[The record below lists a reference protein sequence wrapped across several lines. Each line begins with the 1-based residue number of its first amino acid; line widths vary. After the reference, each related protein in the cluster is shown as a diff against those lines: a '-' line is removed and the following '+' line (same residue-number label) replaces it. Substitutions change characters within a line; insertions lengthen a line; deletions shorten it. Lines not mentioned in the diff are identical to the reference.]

1 MISRKQYWHNIMKKY
16 DFNKDDVDEKK
27 IIYDNISIDNNKKF
41 TVEGKIKEVRFNNCV
56 YAALIPTREEHNA
69 LELRQNNSEYD
80 NYNERHHI
88 IKDLPN
94 NIAELDIENI
104 NSIKSSIKLP
114 TIKKVSI
121 QYNDEQNDSETNI
134 KKEKNN
140 KRKMFRFHDD
150 ILSYMIK

>member
-1 MISRKQYWHNIMKKY
+1 MISRKQSWYNIMKNY
-16 DFNKDDVDEKK
+16 DLKEDFDEKK
-27 IIYDNISIDNNKKF
+27 QIYDNVFLDNCKQF

-56 YAALIPTREEHNA
+56 YAALIPTRKENEA
-69 LELRQNNSEYD
+69 LELKNINSTYD

-94 NIAELDIENI
+94 NIAELDIEHI